1 MSPLPPRSPSRRW
14 VAFRVLG
21 VDLGGAGLELHAR
34 AGRAVLVGYGDPPP
48 DPHELPLPTE
58 LGSALHEWAQVA
70 EAVRRAGHCDQEAGV
85 LISQRG
91 RLLAARLA
99 SSTGVPVSYA
109 DPMAGATVL
118 LAPGQDP
125 EPTPWATGLPVSAA
139 TAVIVGVALLAL
151 SDGLDSVGSWLVA
164 LANLVIALG
173 LAPSIWLARAIPIWR
188 WVAHGATAGILLT
201 WLALL
206 LR

>member
-1 MSPLPPRSPSRRW
+1 M
-14 VAFRVLG
+14 
-21 VDLGGAGLELHAR
+21 DLCGAGLELHAR
-34 AGRAVLVGYGDPPP
+34 GGRAVLVGYGDPAP
-48 DPHELPLPTE
+48 DPQEFPLPTG

-70 EAVRRAGHCDQEAGV
+70 EAVRRAGHCDQESGILV
-85 LISQRG
+85 SQRG

-109 DPMAGATVL
+109 DPMVGGTEL
-118 LAPGQDP
+118 LTPGHDP

-151 SDGLDSVGSWLVA
+151 SDGLDSVGFWLVA
-164 LANLVIALG
+164 LANLVIAIG
-173 LAPSIWLARAIPIWR
+173 LAPSIWLARATPVWR

-201 WLALL
+201 WLTLL
-206 LR
+206 IF